1 MPLVGRWRQSR
12 RGVWSM
18 KERQY
23 WTSNSSHLDLC
34 LSYRGKHAWI
44 QGYKRLFWCHFFICK
59 CIVVSKHQIQVS
71 MVGWLD
77 LESNLPMLDSE
88 KNDRPVTV
96 PWTLWNWKPSTGN
109 SSFLKWH
116 DDWYTP
122 KVSIALHLRTNSR
135 LGCSENHVQKIPI
148 QKTLSNNLLGS
159 RTCLSNADFQV
170 EVFPVNLCSTW
181 STVIILA
188 LMQLDICIC
197 VGQVVFLSL
206 EVLVLYLRSKPS

>member
-1 MPLVGRWRQSR
+1 M
-12 RGVWSM
+12 
-18 KERQY
+18 
-23 WTSNSSHLDLC
+23 
-34 LSYRGKHAWI
+34 
-44 QGYKRLFWCHFFICK
+44 
-59 CIVVSKHQIQVS
+59 VSKHHIQVS

-77 LESNLPMLDSE
+77 LESNLRMLDSE

-96 PWTLWNWKPSTGN
+96 PWTLWMWFWTKNEKHWKPSTGN
-109 SSFLKWH
+109 SSFLKWQ

-122 KVSIALHLRTNSR
+122 KISIALHLRTNSR

-148 QKTLSNNLLGS
+148 QKPLSNNLLGS
-159 RTCLSNADFQV
+159 GTCLRNADFQV

-188 LMQLDICIC
+188 LMHLDICIC

-206 EVLVLYLRSKPS
+206 RSKPS